1 MLKNRLQKI
10 YVIMIFLLIFLFCN
24 VITLNTYA
32 ANEPTV
38 SAGSAILMDNRTN
51 KVLYSK
57 NEDTKMFPASTTKIM
72 TAIITLENCSL
83 DEQATASFDAVN
95 IPEGY
100 ATADIKIGETF
111 TVEQLLEMLLVHSAN
126 DAANVLA
133 EHVGGSLESFVSIMN
148 TKASEL
154 GLTNSHFTNAYGL
167 QDNNHYTTARDLA
180 TIMKYCLQNENFRR
194 ICGLASCAIPA
205 TNMSEPRTYSSTNQL
220 VIAGN
225 NNYYPYVTT
234 GKTGFTSDA
243 KHCLVS
249 SAYNND
255 LELICVVL
263 GSEDHFGDT
272 RAIYNYA
279 YSTYS
284 IKDIVKENDTVTTIS
299 VKNASYNTKNLDLVV
314 SEDIPALVS
323 NSVDINSI
331 EPQISLKENI
341 EAPIEKGSV
350 LGRVTYSVEGVNY
363 TTDLIAFSN
372 VEKTR
377 LPIYIFM
384 GIIILVI
391 LLIVLITIIIR
402 NKRNKNIELLD
413 E

>member
-1 MLKNRLQKI
+1 MRVKKI
-10 YVIMIFLLIFLFCN
+10 LLILILIFFIIGGVN
-24 VITLNTYA
+24 FSFADNQNSIPSINA
-32 ANEPTV
+32 A
-38 SAGSAILMDNRTN
+38 SAILIDNRTN

-148 TKASEL
+148 TKANEL
-154 GLTNSHFTNAYGL
+154 GLTNTHFTNAYGL

-180 TIMKYCLQNENFRR
+180 TIMKYCLQNEDFRR

-205 TNMSEPRTYSSTNQL
+205 TNMSEPRTYASTNQL

-263 GSEDHFGDT
+263 GSEDNFGDT

-314 SEDIPALVS
+314 SEDIPSLVS

>member
-1 MLKNRLQKI
+1 MRVKKI
-10 YVIMIFLLIFLFCN
+10 LLILILIFFIIGGVN
-24 VITLNTYA
+24 FSFADNQNSIPSINGA
-32 ANEPTV
+32 
-38 SAGSAILMDNRTN
+38 SAILIDNRTN

-148 TKASEL
+148 TKANEL
-154 GLTNSHFTNAYGL
+154 GLTNTHFTNAYGL
-167 QDNNHYTTARDLA
+167 QDDNHYTTARDLA

-205 TNMSEPRTYSSTNQL
+205 TNMSEPRTYASTNQL

-263 GSEDHFGDT
+263 GSEDNFGDT

-331 EPQISLKENI
+331 EPQISLKEII

>member
-1 MLKNRLQKI
+1 MKVKKI
-10 YVIMIFLLIFLFCN
+10 LLILIFIFFIIGGINFSFADEQNN
-24 VITLNTYA
+24 VPSINA
-32 ANEPTV
+32 A
-38 SAGSAILMDNRTN
+38 SAILIDNRTN

-148 TKASEL
+148 TKANEL
-154 GLTNSHFTNAYGL
+154 GLTNTHFTNAYGL

-180 TIMKYCLQNENFRR
+180 TIMKYCLQNEDFRR

-205 TNMSEPRTYSSTNQL
+205 TNMSEPRTYASTNQL

>member
-1 MLKNRLQKI
+1 MKVKKI
-10 YVIMIFLLIFLFCN
+10 LLILIFIFFIIGGINFSFADEQNN
-24 VITLNTYA
+24 VPSINA
-32 ANEPTV
+32 A
-38 SAGSAILMDNRTN
+38 SAILIDNRTN

-57 NEDTKMFPASTTKIM
+57 NEDTKMFPASTTKII

-154 GLTNSHFTNAYGL
+154 GLTNTHFTNAYGL
-167 QDNNHYTTARDLA
+167 QDDNHYTTARDLA

-263 GSEDHFGDT
+263 GSEDNFGDT

>member
-1 MLKNRLQKI
+1 MKVKKI
-10 YVIMIFLLIFLFCN
+10 LLILIFIFFIIGGINFSFADEQNN
-24 VITLNTYA
+24 VPSINA
-32 ANEPTV
+32 A
-38 SAGSAILMDNRTN
+38 SAILIDNRTN

-180 TIMKYCLQNENFRR
+180 TIMKYCLQNEDFRR